1 MLIHLLISVPRN
13 DYLNED
19 MPDDE
24 GIQGMPDD
32 VGIPDLAADFPGK
45 DIPACP
51 IPSKPSRF
59 PQQSA
64 SSGQTVV
71 LRADRFHRHN
81 IQNPKTKQRCMGI
94 KPITFLS
101 TDSCMVLQQAHA
113 LPVWRWQRYE
123 RICCARM
130 YSDSTGLCW

>member
-13 DYLNED
+13 DYLDAD

-24 GIQGMPDD
+24 GIQVMPDD
-32 VGIPDLAADFPGK
+32 VGIPDLAADFPEE

-51 IPSKPSRF
+51 IPSQPSRF

-71 LRADRFHRHN
+71 LRADRFHRRN
-81 IQNPKTKQRCMGI
+81 IQSPKTKQGCMGI
-94 KPITFLS
+94 QVNKWNRAKI
-101 TDSCMVLQQAHA
+101 
-113 LPVWRWQRYE
+113 RRYSLDE
-123 RICCARM
+123 I
-130 YSDSTGLCW
+130 GWI